1 MYLVACKWIANGD
14 VGYKKPMEYLSSP
27 TLDEDEIAYATA
39 VMGLAAHQNELI
51 NGLPLYFWLDT
62 DSGLN
67 KITLSYYNDK
77 ETFDQ
82 WNNSAPHAEFLNA
95 RTAFMNKTG
104 ITLQVVQ
111 KEVDDLLYSVSYD
124 SANELFS

>member
-1 MYLVACKWIANGD
+1 MYLVACKWVANGD

-39 VMGLAAHQNELI
+39 VMGLAVHQNDLI
-51 NGLPLYFWLDT
+51 NGQPLYFWLDAA
-62 DSGLN
+62 SSLN
-67 KITLSYYNDK
+67 KITLTYYNDK
-77 ETFDQ
+77 ETFDL

-95 RTAFMNKTG
+95 RTAFMNKKG
-104 ITLQVVQ
+104 IMLQVVQ